1 VPDLSL
7 PPRKRFSFPS
17 PAPEPDGIPSH
28 TLVSGDADAE
38 QQAIAAAAESGVF
51 RVTGAVDAR
60 EARDAVEAASG
71 LVFAAPEE
79 VKRDLGRWS
88 RRRDRGPGRSSFGPA
103 DERRRG

>member
-1 VPDLSL
+1 V
-7 PPRKRFSFPS
+7 
-17 PAPEPDGIPSH
+17 
-28 TLVSGDADAE
+28 
-38 QQAIAAAAESGVF
+38 IAAAAESGVF

-103 DERRRG
+103 DERRQG